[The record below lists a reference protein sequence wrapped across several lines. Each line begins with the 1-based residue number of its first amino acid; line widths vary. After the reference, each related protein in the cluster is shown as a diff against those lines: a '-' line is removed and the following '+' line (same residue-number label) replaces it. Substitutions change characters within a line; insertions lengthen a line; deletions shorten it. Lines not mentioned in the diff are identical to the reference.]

1 MLAGKEVA
9 SCLKFRANIF
19 NKSKCQDCFRAR
31 DSHPALDEELTQA
44 KPLYGGWLCLAPEGT
59 DFGNSLQ
66 RSRKWQ
72 RRFFLLYEH
81 GELRYA
87 LDAVPSTLPQG
98 VVSMSE
104 VVEVVEAES
113 RTGQRN
119 SLCISTPQR
128 HFFVRGETRED
139 IGGWQEVLG
148 PYVLV
153 NKQTLKKRNAG
164 KSLQQE
170 PSPPKATS
178 GHDATDEPGA
188 TDAAFPQCRPG
199 DHSSCPTFMQQMH
212 HRSRTRGGLPRSASA
227 CSLSRDDVCEGRTLE
242 GAARAGPPGGPAC
255 RLSVGD
261 GAQAVA
267 TGNGD
272 VKGPGQTQQ
281 RCPPQGEAAPVT
293 KELSARFGSVLP
305 PERRAKS
312 LDRRTSEATMTP
324 DLLNFKQGW
333 LMRLDEDD
341 KWRKHWFVLTDGS
354 LKFYKDSMAEEA
366 LDEDGEID
374 LTTCH
379 NVAPLD
385 TQRNYGFQIHT
396 SDGVFT
402 LSAMTAGI
410 RRNWVQSLSSS
421 VRPATSRRLASI
433 VAECGTAVP
442 DTAATQ
448 RGGELPPPGPSWP
461 PISTAAAAAATA
473 TAAIPLFDPTGGC
486 RGHARQRRRDGRSR
500 TIDLADLRSLREALR
515 MQSRRQ
521 CRPRAKTALILPPGM
536 AALAGPGESGPPA
549 APPPGVRAAPNG
561 DPGRDPLPRTPA
573 ETPGGSGPP
582 LPPARR
588 GVDDDEEEGSGVGGP
603 PDYGGGARGE
613 RRRSGAGWDGGP
625 SAPGPGHGHDEIE
638 RRWVQVETTPLR
650 DDKQVPI
657 ATLAGGQG
665 PIATLA
671 GGHGPIT
678 LAGGQ
683 GSIATLGEGQGSIA
697 TLGEGQGPI
706 ATLGEGQGP
715 IATLGEGQGPI
726 ATLGEGQ
733 GPIATLGEG
742 QGPIATLGEG
752 QGPIATLGEGQG
764 PIATLGEGQ
773 GPIATLVK
781 GQGPIATLGEGQGPI
796 ATLGEGQGPIATLG
810 EGQGPIAT
818 LGEGQGPI
826 ATLGEGQGPIAT
838 LGGGQG
844 PIATL
849 AGGQGPIATLG
860 EVVPVDSPGLPASP
874 PSGAPTE
881 DFVQLLQNEVEKL
894 RVKLE
899 QAERELRN
907 LRAGH
912 GEAEA
917 EEEVEAEEAVAWSEP
932 LSTRPCGANSGSE
945 IRRREGVRS
954 PGRATRRH
962 RRPAERRGP
971 EDEAALAAE
980 RLRSATAEWHERAAP
995 RGESGE
1001 ESGEEGRSAGSAAPT
1016 GAETEASGPPACPS
1030 AEARRAPSAG
1040 AEEGAGEAVAA
1051 ESRPRPGGGEVRR
1064 RTEVPGD
1071 APRGRGVQSG
1081 DAEGRPGDP
1090 GGREA
1095 EDAAGAELARLVQEL
1110 RRRLGE
1116 ARTELRG
1123 RPSPHEVEAERLQH
1137 RADIETLK
1145 AECERGLL
1153 LMEECHRGALREL
1166 QEAQRRTVAALG
1178 EEKER
1183 LLAEETA
1190 ATVAAIEAMKTAYRE
1205 ELEKLR
1211 KSRGGVSRSV
1221 TEERAQYE
1229 QDLASLQREIEAL
1242 SEQYSHKSLQAAH
1255 LLQALEAERA
1265 ALQQSRRNNRE
1276 LNARNQKLGAQV
1288 AQVARGAQEERAP
1301 GEAAEGRGA
1310 TRTNFELQVA
1320 LRVKES
1326 EIEFLKQELRSLR
1339 EELHTAQRDKK
1350 LAAHRYKDMYREMSL
1365 ARAHAQ
1371 RDSRLLQEKLRRLTQ
1386 QQQQLA
1392 SPGVDRRGHAQP
1404 PHDVLKSRSN
1414 PEGLR
1419 AGLASVGQRL
1429 KAESEGFPLGDKAQK
1444 TPV

>member
-1 MLAGKEVA
+1 MLAGKELA

-19 NKSKCQDCFRAR
+19 NTSKCQDCFRAR

-98 VVSMSE
+98 VVCMSE
-104 VVEVVEAES
+104 VVEVAEAES

-261 GAQAVA
+261 GVQAVA

-312 LDRRTSEATMTP
+312 LDRRTSEATMTVRGVRGQGARGRGHSRC
-324 DLLNFKQGW
+324 DLEESIALE
-333 LMRLDEDD
+333 RLTSSEDD
-341 KWRKHWFVLTDGS
+341 CEFASAVMTSGASWSFPLCDCDVVSRQWRKHWFVLTDGS

-374 LTTCH
+374 LTACH

-421 VRPATSRRLASI
+421 VRPATSRRLAS
-433 VAECGTAVP
+433 G
-442 DTAATQ
+442 
-448 RGGELPPPGPSWP
+448 S
-461 PISTAAAAAATA
+461 
-473 TAAIPLFDPTGGC
+473 
-486 RGHARQRRRDGRSR
+486 HA
-500 TIDLADLRSLREALR
+500 ALR
-515 MQSRRQ
+515 
-521 CRPRAKTALILPPGM
+521 
-536 AALAGPGESGPPA
+536 
-549 APPPGVRAAPNG
+549 
-561 DPGRDPLPRTPA
+561 
-573 ETPGGSGPP
+573 
-582 LPPARR
+582 
-588 GVDDDEEEGSGVGGP
+588 
-603 PDYGGGARGE
+603 
-613 RRRSGAGWDGGP
+613 
-625 SAPGPGHGHDEIE
+625 
-638 RRWVQVETTPLR
+638 
-650 DDKQVPI
+650 
-657 ATLAGGQG
+657 
-665 PIATLA
+665 
-671 GGHGPIT
+671 
-678 LAGGQ
+678 
-683 GSIATLGEGQGSIA
+683 
-697 TLGEGQGPI
+697 
-706 ATLGEGQGP
+706 
-715 IATLGEGQGPI
+715 
-726 ATLGEGQ
+726 
-733 GPIATLGEG
+733 
-742 QGPIATLGEG
+742 
-752 QGPIATLGEGQG
+752 
-764 PIATLGEGQ
+764 
-773 GPIATLVK
+773 
-781 GQGPIATLGEGQGPI
+781 
-796 ATLGEGQGPIATLG
+796 
-810 EGQGPIAT
+810 
-818 LGEGQGPI
+818 
-826 ATLGEGQGPIAT
+826 
-838 LGGGQG
+838 
-844 PIATL
+844 
-849 AGGQGPIATLG
+849 
-860 EVVPVDSPGLPASP
+860 
-874 PSGAPTE
+874 
-881 DFVQLLQNEVEKL
+881 
-894 RVKLE
+894 
-899 QAERELRN
+899 
-907 LRAGH
+907 
-912 GEAEA
+912 
-917 EEEVEAEEAVAWSEP
+917 
-932 LSTRPCGANSGSE
+932 
-945 IRRREGVRS
+945 
-954 PGRATRRH
+954 TRR
-962 RRPAERRGP
+962 P
-971 EDEAALAAE
+971 EFNSHT
-980 RLRSATAEWHERAAP
+980 R
-995 RGESGE
+995 
-1001 ESGEEGRSAGSAAPT
+1001 SAAPT
-1016 GAETEASGPPACPS
+1016 GAETEVSGPPTCPS
-1030 AEARRAPSAG
+1030 AEARRAPGAG
-1040 AEEGAGEAVAA
+1040 AGEGAGEAVAA
-1051 ESRPRPGGGEVRR
+1051 ESEPRPGGGEDGAVGEEGKVRR
-1064 RTEVPGD
+1064 RAEVPRD
-1071 APRGRGVQSG
+1071 APRGRGARSG

-1090 GGREA
+1090 EGREA
-1095 EDAAGAELARLVQEL
+1095 EAAAGAELARLVQEL

-1123 RPSPHEVEAERLQH
+1123 RPSPHE
-1137 RADIETLK
+1137 

-1211 KSRGGVSRSV
+1211 QSRGGASRSV
-1221 TEERAQYE
+1221 TEERAQHE

-1276 LNARNQKLGAQV
+1276 LNARNQV
-1288 AQVARGAQEERAP
+1288 TRGTGDGRCSGEET
-1301 GEAAEGRGA
+1301 RGGG
-1310 TRTNFELQVA
+1310 VA

-1386 QQQQLA
+1386 QQQQQQQLA

-1429 KAESEGFPLGDKAQK
+1429 KVLAFVLCVRACVCLCVFVHETIFFYQAESEGFPLGDKAQK
-1444 TPV
+1444 TPVDDVTWVLPCSSRHPRGRRGLPACPAARGQILPQCSAVPGIAAAASERIAERDDGEDDEEETKRGDGEDEKRDAHSLHFPPGGAEGSRSSPRGAPSSSCSA

>member
-1 MLAGKEVA
+1 MLAGKELA

-19 NKSKCQDCFRAR
+19 NTSKCQDCFRAR

-98 VVSMSE
+98 VVCMSE
-104 VVEVVEAES
+104 VVEVAEAES

-170 PSPPKATS
+170 PSPLKATS

-261 GAQAVA
+261 GVQAVA

-374 LTTCH
+374 LTACH

-448 RGGELPPPGPSWP
+448 REGELPPPGPSWP
-461 PISTAAAAAATA
+461 PISTAAAAATVTVAAATA
-473 TAAIPLFDPTGGC
+473 TAAIPLFDPKGGC

-549 APPPGVRAAPNG
+549 APPPGVRAAPIG

-573 ETPGGSGPP
+573 ETPGGGGPP
-582 LPPARR
+582 LPPAPR
-588 GVDDDEEEGSGVGGP
+588 GVDDEEGSGVGGP

-657 ATLAGGQG
+657 ATLAGGHGHIATLGGGQG
-665 PIATLA
+665 PIATLGEGQGSIA
-671 GGHGPIT
+671 T
-678 LAGGQ
+678 LGGGQ
-683 GSIATLGEGQGSIA
+683 GSIATLGGGQGPIATLGEGQVPIATLGGGQVPIATLGGGQGSIATLGQGPIATLGGEHGPIAMLGEGQGSIA

-706 ATLGEGQGP
+706 ATLGGEHGPIATLGEGHGP

-726 ATLGEGQ
+726 ATL
-733 GPIATLGEG
+733 
-742 QGPIATLGEG
+742 
-752 QGPIATLGEGQG
+752 
-764 PIATLGEGQ
+764 
-773 GPIATLVK
+773 
-781 GQGPIATLGEGQGPI
+781 
-796 ATLGEGQGPIATLG
+796 
-810 EGQGPIAT
+810 
-818 LGEGQGPI
+818 
-826 ATLGEGQGPIAT
+826 
-838 LGGGQG
+838 
-844 PIATL
+844 
-849 AGGQGPIATLG
+849 AGVQGPIATLG

-874 PSGAPTE
+874 PPGAPTE

-899 QAERELRN
+899 QAERELWN

-912 GEAEA
+912 
-917 EEEVEAEEAVAWSEP
+917 EEVEAEEAVAWSEP
-932 LSTRPCGANSGSE
+932 FPTRPCGANSGSE

-962 RRPAERRGP
+962 RRPAERRCP
-971 EDEAALAAE
+971 EDEPALAAE
-980 RLRSATAEWHERAAP
+980 RLRSATAERHERAAP
-995 RGESGE
+995 RGESGGESGE

-1016 GAETEASGPPACPS
+1016 GAETEVSGPPTCPS
-1030 AEARRAPSAG
+1030 AEARRAPGAG
-1040 AEEGAGEAVAA
+1040 AGEGAGEAVAA
-1051 ESRPRPGGGEVRR
+1051 ESEPRPGGGEDGAVGEEGKVRR
-1064 RTEVPGD
+1064 RAEVPRD
-1071 APRGRGVQSG
+1071 APRGRGARSG

-1090 GGREA
+1090 EGREA
-1095 EDAAGAELARLVQEL
+1095 EAAAGAELARLVQEL

-1211 KSRGGVSRSV
+1211 QSRGGASRSV
-1221 TEERAQYE
+1221 TEERAQHE

-1301 GEAAEGRGA
+1301 GEAAEGRGT

-1386 QQQQLA
+1386 QQQQQQLA